1 MLRKLIKYDLLW
13 INRTL
18 IIFYILTFIFA
29 LLMRLG
35 ENLTD
40 SVIGSLLRHIL
51 PGFVISAMASTLINA
66 AIRVW
71 VRFRQNCYKD
81 EAYLTHTL
89 PITRAQLFDS
99 KVISSLISIVIAVAV
114 VIAAFFIAFWNNDMY
129 YVVGC
134 GDFKETVLKFRID
147 RMIDLSI
154 SEDERVSV
162 PDGYDISDFFEKEFS
177 MMAGNTSTVELLCE
191 NRLMG
196 SVIDKF
202 GEDVRTEVV
211 DEGHFKATVDV
222 ELSGVFFGWVVAS
235 RGAMRIVGPEDVF
248 GAFEEVINNYLAINQ
263 NNNSNRANNSGN
275 RIF

>member
-99 KVISSLISIVIAVAV
+99 KVISSLISIIIAVAV

-129 YVVGC
+129 EY
-134 GDFKETVLKFRID
+134 FRSLVENADMGFI
-147 RMIDLSI
+147 IGGILVTALLEI
-154 SEDERVSV
+154 IYIVSV
-162 PDGYDISDFFEKEFS
+162 GFFS
-177 MMAGNTSTVELLCE
+177 LVAGH
-191 NRLMG
+191 R
-196 SVIDKF
+196 
-202 GEDVRTEVV
+202 
-211 DEGHFKATVDV
+211 
-222 ELSGVFFGWVVAS
+222 
-235 RGAMRIVGPEDVF
+235 
-248 GAFEEVINNYLAINQ
+248 Q
-263 NNNSNRANNSGN
+263 NNNRVLYSVVIGMLLYFALQGVLLAVIYCIGFFDDGVKAMFTTNPENAVSFDNYRTLIIITDVLYLLLNVGLYFGGKHLFKKGVNVE
-275 RIF
+275 